1 MYEQSCHVC
10 QLVVSC
16 RHQDEGRAGPGSPG
30 AGAGAM
36 RIHAFAQHCI
46 DKAMHAKRMEVC
58 PHCVLVAALHANS
71 HTLVRKV
78 FPVHS

>member
-1 MYEQSCHVC
+1 M
-10 QLVVSC
+10 VSC

-58 PHCVLVAALHANS
+58 PQFVLVAALHACRFPGS
-71 HTLVRKV
+71 VVEKV
-78 FPVHS
+78 FPVHAWDILPS